1 MKKRSRFLSMI
12 TAVMMAA
19 SMLPAYGSQLA
30 ASASSSEK
38 STTNLTIDFNY
49 GKDNN
54 ISTPEDTLKQLGAKS
69 IISKGDMSQSEWE
82 ALYNQFKWKDAD
94 HWTVNHPEKGDVR
107 ALLTD
112 KDSKYIRLTDD
123 DYTTYAA
130 RTKWETIKITED
142 KVLDLNGHT
151 FEIRYDRNRNNDMWN
166 RYQNDFPDV
175 HYCTAFE
182 ITNGATLT
190 IIDSSEWR
198 NRDTGQPRGT
208 GRIAFTAYMIDPYKY
223 EIKSNTTRDLFHVCD
238 YQLWKISKAAY
249 SDFTLNFIYISR
261 ILRIQKADYITFV
274 K

>member
-151 FEIRYDRNRNNDMWN
+151 FEIRYDRNRNNAMWN

-198 NRDTGQPRGT
+198 NRDTGQPLGT
-208 GRIAFTAYMIDPYKY
+208 GKIAFTAYMIDPYKY
-223 EIKSNTTRDLFHVCD
+223 EIKFNTTRDLFHVCD